1 MSKEDNLADILRS
14 GSLSKNIMLIED
26 DKKMQELIQE
36 YLENFGFNLSVF
48 GEPKEA
54 LDELFSKQSFY
65 DLVVLDL
72 MLPNMDGFDVCKIIK
87 NTVDIPIIISSARGD
102 IGNKIYGYELGAD
115 DYLAKPYNP
124 RELVLKVETLLKRY
138 KKSNSFKINNLTID
152 EINRTVKI
160 KDYKVDLTKAEF
172 DILLF
177 LIKHT
182 NSICSREQIATAIG
196 FPIDTK
202 KRVIDMH
209 ISNIRYKIGDDAKN
223 PEFIKSIWGMGYKF
237 VS

>member
-1 MSKEDNLADILRS
+1 M
-14 GSLSKNIMLIED
+14 SKNIMLIED

-196 FPIDTK
+196 LPIDTK